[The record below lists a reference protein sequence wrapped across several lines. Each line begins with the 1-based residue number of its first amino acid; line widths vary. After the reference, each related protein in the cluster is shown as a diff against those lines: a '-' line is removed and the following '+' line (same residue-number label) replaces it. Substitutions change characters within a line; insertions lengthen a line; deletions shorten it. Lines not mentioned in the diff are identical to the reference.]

1 MVGGMVRLRT
11 RASAPALSSVA
22 ELCAFVS
29 GQLGSHADPAK
40 AGPMAAYM
48 KTDMPFYGVAKP
60 ERDRIATAVKDRF
73 PIADHHAYEQAV
85 TGLWALP
92 HREEKYLAIRMA
104 RLYADFV
111 TPRSLA
117 LYKRLIQD
125 GAWWDFVDEIAI
137 HLVGQVLHHHRPA
150 VSPTL
155 DAWITDQDMWL
166 RRTALLSQ
174 VHHMED
180 TDEGRLFGYCLQT
193 ADETAF
199 FIRKAIGWALRDYS
213 ATAPERVLTFLHH
226 NRGRLSSLSFREAA
240 RRLKRQGYPL

>member
-1 MVGGMVRLRT
+1 M
-11 RASAPALSSVA
+11 
-22 ELCAFVS
+22 
-29 GQLGSHADPAK
+29 
-40 AGPMAAYM
+40 
-48 KTDMPFYGVAKP
+48 
-60 ERDRIATAVKDRF
+60 
-73 PIADHHAYEQAV
+73 
-85 TGLWALP
+85 TGLWGLS
-92 HREEKYLAIRMA
+92 HREEKYLAIRIA

-117 LYKRLIQD
+117 LYKRLIQA

-137 HLVGQVLHHHRPA
+137 HLVGRVLYHHRPA

-174 VHHMED
+174 IHHKGD

-213 ATAPERVLTFLHH
+213 GHRARAGADISAPQQGTAERSQLSRSGQTPETPGLSALSRSACAHEAVPEPCGRPRHCRVT
-226 NRGRLSSLSFREAA
+226 AA
-240 RRLKRQGYPL
+240 GESAGQFSV

>member
-1 MVGGMVRLRT
+1 MVGQMARLRT
-11 RASAPALSSVA
+11 QASVPALSSVA
-22 ELCAFVS
+22 ELRAFVS
-29 GQLGSHADPAK
+29 GQLGAHADPAK

-48 KTDMPFYGVAKP
+48 KTAMPFYGVVKP
-60 ERDRIATAVKDRF
+60 ERDRIAAAITARF
-73 PIADHHAYEQAV
+73 PINDHDTYERAV
-85 TGLWALP
+85 TSLWDLS

-125 GAWWDFVDEIAI
+125 GACWDCVDEIAI
-137 HLVGQVLHHHRPA
+137 HLVGRVLYRHRSA

-155 DAWITDQDMWL
+155 DAWIDDQDMWL

-174 VHHMED
+174 IHHKGD
-180 TDEGRLFGYCLQT
+180 TDEERLFGYCRQT

-213 ATAPERVLTFLHH
+213 AAAPERVLAFLRH
-226 NRGRLSSLSFREAA
+226 NRGRLSGLSFREAA
-240 RRLKRQGYPL
+240 RRLRRQGYSL

>member
-1 MVGGMVRLRT
+1 MG
-11 RASAPALSSVA
+11 SAP
-22 ELCAFVS
+22 S
-29 GQLGSHADPAK
+29 GG
-40 AGPMAAYM
+40 
-48 KTDMPFYGVAKP
+48 
-60 ERDRIATAVKDRF
+60 
-73 PIADHHAYEQAV
+73 
-85 TGLWALP
+85 
-92 HREEKYLAIRMA
+92 KYLAIRIA
-104 RLYADFV
+104 RLYTDYV

-137 HLVGQVLHHHRPA
+137 HLVGWVLHRHRPA
-150 VSPTL
+150 VGPTL
-155 DAWITDQDMWL
+155 DVWITDQDMWL

-174 VHHMED
+174 IHHMED

-199 FIRKAIGWALRDYS
+199 FIRKTIGWALRDYS

-226 NRGRLSSLSFREAA
+226 NRRRLSSLSFREAA

>member
-1 MVGGMVRLRT
+1 MRLRT
-11 RASAPALSSVA
+11 QVSVPALSSVA
-22 ELCAFVS
+22 ELLAFVS
-29 GQLGSHADPAK
+29 GQLGLHADPAK

-60 ERDRIATAVKDRF
+60 ERDRIATAIKDRF
-73 PIADHHAYEQAV
+73 PITDHDTYERAV
-85 TGLWALP
+85 TGLWALS

-104 RLYADFV
+104 RLYADYV

-125 GAWWDFVDEIAI
+125 GAWWDCVDEIAI
-137 HLVGQVLHHHRPA
+137 HLVGRVLYHHRPT

-155 DAWITDQDMWL
+155 DAWINNRDMWL
-166 RRTALLSQ
+166 RRTALLSHI
-174 VHHMED
+174 HHKGD
-180 TDEGRLFGYCLQT
+180 TDEECLFGYCLQT

-213 ATAPERVLTFLHH
+213 ATAPERVLTFLQH
-226 NRGRLSSLSFREAA
+226 NRGRLSGLSFREAA
-240 RRLKRQGYPL
+240 RRLRRQGYSL